1 MKLLLVQ
8 TLLVTLSAASQDFD
22 LTLFCC
28 PTNDRILTE
37 LQKVQDIDG
46 KLATLTSTIRRL
58 QEAMTKQHTAII
70 HQVEITR
77 RQVEE
82 LTAKVDQ
89 MDTRREDSDQQM
101 ADFMAGTE
109 DYLAT
114 VASRF
119 QELLEILEKQYKASG
134 RSRQELEKKVNIL
147 DIIQRQT
154 AMDVY
159 TLMTDVDECLLGNA
173 TCHPSANCNNIA
185 GSFLCLCDGGHVGG
199 GDLPCVDIDECAEG
213 SNDCHGNATCTNLKG
228 GYNCTCL
235 PGYEGD
241 GRTCVDVDECK
252 NGTHSCHHHAL
263 CTNTGGGYFCTCY
276 RGYTGD
282 GFNCTDPLCEEAFYT
297 TMGECFHFLDGYY
310 SWDEARAACKKLG
323 EESDLPVTFDLAQPR
338 NLTTFRNF
346 MEERAPGV
354 EELAWLGA
362 VFHTLKWRWI
372 SGSLVDSEAWP
383 LLNDERG
390 GCAAYVPF
398 ADSARSIQCHFR
410 IHAVCERVQQYY

>member
-37 LQKVQDIDG
+37 LQKVQVIDD

-199 GDLPCVDIDECAEG
+199 GDLP
-213 SNDCHGNATCTNLKG
+213 
-228 GYNCTCL
+228 
-235 PGYEGD
+235 
-241 GRTCVDVDECK
+241 CVDVDECK

>member
-37 LQKVQDIDG
+37 LQKVQVIDD

-185 GSFLCLCDGGHVGG
+185 GSFLCLCDGGH
-199 GDLPCVDIDECAEG
+199 CAEG

-346 MEERAPGV
+346 MEERGKAPF
-354 EELAWLGA
+354 L
-362 VFHTLKWRWI
+362 FTLDEGKRKRVI
-372 SGSLVDSEAWP
+372 RNDS
-383 LLNDERG
+383 
-390 GCAAYVPF
+390 
-398 ADSARSIQCHFR
+398 
-410 IHAVCERVQQYY
+410 